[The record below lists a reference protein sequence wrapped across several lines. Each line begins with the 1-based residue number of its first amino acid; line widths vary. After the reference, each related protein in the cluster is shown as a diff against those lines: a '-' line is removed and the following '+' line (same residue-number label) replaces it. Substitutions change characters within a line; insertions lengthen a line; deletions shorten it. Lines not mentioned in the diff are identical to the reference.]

1 MPLRRVGRRSP
12 RRSSSRHAA
21 WSKRS
26 SASCSSTP
34 APGGSTATQPLI
46 FRRFGPMRIAILDP
60 AAGISGDMPLG
71 ALLSVGVPASWREEL
86 PRRLALAGVEVTIRE
101 VRRCGVRCSQVEF
114 VIPEQPQGRHVGEL
128 VRLVEGAP
136 LSDRVKERAVRAFRL
151 VGAAEGRVHGVPPEQ
166 VHLHE
171 VGAVDAVLDIV
182 GAMEGF
188 ELLGVDAV
196 YHWPVAVGSGW
207 VESEHGTLPVPAP
220 ATAILLEGLDVAT
233 DGPVEGEATTP
244 TGAAVLR
251 GLSVG

>member
-60 AAGISGDMPLG
+60 AAGISGDMTLG
-71 ALLSVGVPASWREEL
+71 ALLSVGVPASWLEEL

-101 VRRCGVRCSQVEF
+101 VRRCGGRCSQVEF

-128 VRLVEGAP
+128 VRLGEGAP
-136 LSDRVKERAVRAFRL
+136 VSGWGKERAVRAFRL
-151 VGAAEGRVHGVPPEQ
+151 IGAAEGRGPGVPLEQ

-182 GAMEGF
+182 GAIEGF
-188 ELLGVDAV
+188 ERLGVESI
-196 YHWPVAVGSGW
+196 YHLPIAVGNGW
-207 VESEHGTLPVPAP
+207 
-220 ATAILLEGLDVAT
+220 
-233 DGPVEGEATTP
+233 
-244 TGAAVLR
+244 GAAGPRRVAPPPPAHA
-251 GLSVG
+251 GLLPGPGGGPG